1 MIPHVGVGGAIRA
14 TAIIATLFLAVGNA
28 IFVWRPLP
36 KQEKPLY
43 PVPRL
48 DLAKYSQEK
57 EYIYAAGGYVIK
69 PICFLV
75 VWSVTYAP
83 YFVPIFAACSS
94 PCSSSTT
101 LVCISSESFN
111 FRS

>member
-1 MIPHVGVGGAIRA
+1 MIPHVGLGGAVRA
-14 TAIIATLFLAVGNA
+14 TAIIATLFLVAGNA

-57 EYIYAAGGYVIK
+57 EYIYAAGGYVTR
-69 PICFLV
+69 PISFFGLL
-75 VWSVTYAP
+75 WSVTYAP
-83 YFVPIFAACSS
+83 YFYPYLHSMFLTMFFIYYPGAYHFGVI
-94 PCSSSTT
+94 
-101 LVCISSESFN
+101 
-111 FRS
+111 